1 MEEEK
6 IKDPRDLNGDG
17 KVTFDEKIKYA
28 AAKAGEKIEEAAAE
42 VKEGAKKLYDKA
54 APKAKEVFAE
64 VKEKAEDLSDKAKCK
79 INSLKEKKDKEEDK
93 HAEA

>member
-1 MEEEK
+1 MKNLNHHNHGRRENQRS
-6 IKDPRDLNGDG
+6 PRP
-17 KVTFDEKIKYA
+17 EKIKYA

-54 APKAKEVFAE
+54 APKAKEMFAE

-93 HAEA
+93 PAEA

>member
-6 IKDPRDLNGDG
+6 MKDPRDLNGDG
-17 KVTFDEKIKYA
+17 KVTLDEKIKYA

-54 APKAKEVFAE
+54 APKAKE
-64 VKEKAEDLSDKAKCK
+64 DLSDKAKCK
-79 INSLKEKKDKEEDK
+79 INGLKEKKEEDK
-93 HAEA
+93 AEA